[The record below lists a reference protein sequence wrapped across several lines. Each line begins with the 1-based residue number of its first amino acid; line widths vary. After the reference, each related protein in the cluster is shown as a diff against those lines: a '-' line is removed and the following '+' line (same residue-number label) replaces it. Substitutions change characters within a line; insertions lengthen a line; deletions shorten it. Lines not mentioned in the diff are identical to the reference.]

1 MVLAAACLHA
11 LWNAMVKGGGD
22 LLATMTL
29 LCLAASFVSVVALLF
44 FLPFPRIESWGFLA
58 FSLCAHLGYKLC
70 LVAGYRRGA
79 FGQVYPMARGGA
91 ALVVLF
97 LSFLFIGGVELSLR
111 EVVAVLV
118 IGLSIMSLAFL
129 GVEGKGNSKGIFA
142 IERHAVLYALATAL
156 FIGCYSLLDGL
167 GARVAGNALSYV
179 ALLMALDVVPIF
191 FILLS
196 QRGWSNLRKLVQRD
210 GLRGAGGGVFSLV
223 AYAIVVYAM
232 SVSSIALVVALRET
246 SIVIAAFLGW
256 VLLGERGG
264 RWRIV
269 PAACIAAAVG
279 LLRL

>member
-11 LWNAMVKGGGD
+11 LWNAMVKGGED

-29 LCLAASFVSVVALLF
+29 LCLVASLVSSVALLF

-58 FSLCAHLGYKLC
+58 WSLCAHLGYKLC

-97 LSFLFIGGVELSLR
+97 LSFLFIEAVALESR
-111 EVVAVLV
+111 EVVAVVV
-118 IGLSIMSLAFL
+118 IGLSIMSLAFV
-129 GVEGKGNSKGIFA
+129 GVGGKETRTGVFA
-142 IERHAVLYALATAL
+142 IEGRAVFYAMATAL

-167 GARVAGNALSYV
+167 GGRVSGNALSYV
-179 ALLMALDVVPIF
+179 ALLMALDAVPIF
-191 FILLS
+191 FILLV
-196 QRGWSNLRKLVQRD
+196 QRGWRSLGMIIRRD
-210 GLRGAGGGVFSLV
+210 GLRGAGGGIFSLV
-223 AYAIVVYAM
+223 AYGIVVYAM

-256 VLLGERGG
+256 LLLGERGG

-269 PAACIAAAVG
+269 PAACIVGAVG